1 MFVWLVVPPALAAQR
16 RTRKMKTTMIK
27 AAMLAGIAGAAAAS
41 PAMANSPATAQFEVR
56 LEIQAACSVLAG
68 KGSNID
74 LGAHASTATGLESKS
89 QITVNCS
96 PNTPYF
102 IGLMPS
108 NSDDNGKGALTSA
121 SSKDEVPYQLRS
133 GAGKGGAIWGNT
145 ASAKEVGNGVAG
157 VGIGADQ
164 TIPVYVTVD
173 SANYTPA
180 SYSDVVTVAV
190 NF

>member
-1 MFVWLVVPPALAAQR
+1 
-16 RTRKMKTTMIK
+16 MKL
-27 AAMLAGIAGAAAAS
+27 AMLSAGIVTAISAIVPLNA
-41 PAMANSPATAQFEVR
+41 AMANSSTAQFEVR

-68 KGSNID
+68 KSSDID
-74 LGAHASTATGLESKS
+74 LGAHSSTATGLEGKS
-89 QITVNCS
+89 EITVNCS

-108 NSDDNGKGALTSA
+108 NADDNGKGLLTSV
-121 SSKDEVPYQLRS
+121 SSKDAVPYQLRS
-133 GAGKGGAIWGNT
+133 SAGKGGTIWGNT
-145 ASAKEVGNGVAG
+145 ANAKDAGNGVAG

-180 SYSDVVTVAV
+180 AYADVVTVAV